1 MKLGELFMSLGFDVD
16 DTKLDSFD
24 KKIDGLKTN
33 MVITAAKVSAALW
46 AIDAFVAGS
55 IRSSAALANFNNQTE
70 LSTQKLQKWQAV
82 SQMTNLAASADEVL
96 GSIKAVQDNLTQIRL
111 GGGNITPFQ
120 MLGIDIQGKDAFGVL
135 EQVRGSIK
143 GLNRNVALNLLQQM
157 GISPNMLETLQL
169 TREEFAAMGGEFVR
183 TGETTQTLLN
193 LGGAIN
199 TLKMNLSL
207 WKDQFVAYVTPALM
221 MGIDAFYKFKDAVLN
236 IKTAIDNNPIAWDYI
251 KTGVLTLA
259 VALGTLWVALNPVKA
274 LFMALFFVIDDIA
287 TYLNSGDSLFGRVI
301 SQAKELISLMENML
315 GISASG
321 GGGQSF
327 NQFSPSQISLALAR
341 ATPQQ
346 SSPNRQPNQVNNT
359 FYVDGSKDPFTVAT
373 NIRDYLAPT
382 LEGTLA
388 NINNGCR

>member
-388 NINNGCR
+388 NINNGGR